1 MKKKKIKRS
10 IIQNTVFLKTLF
22 NRSRLTELGKVQT
35 QHDGEESLFKEK
47 KNILLAFP
55 ILKKA
60 NSDF

>member
-22 NRSRLTELGKVQT
+22 NRSCLTELGKVQT

-47 KNILLAFP
+47 KTFY
-55 ILKKA
+55 
-60 NSDF
+60 

>member
-1 MKKKKIKRS
+1 MKKKKVKRS

-47 KNILLAFP
+47 KTFY
-55 ILKKA
+55 
-60 NSDF
+60 